1 MSRNILCIV
10 EFDKYPQQV
19 VDRATW
25 LAKSHDCNLHL
36 LVNDP
41 VTDYL
46 GESYVY
52 LLESLD
58 VAQSI
63 HAVQDEA
70 IAEWRA
76 SAEQAGVTVAV
87 SKSGE
92 RNVADLVRREAD
104 ARQPMYVIK
113 GTHYHTPTERASIT
127 SADWDLIRD
136 LDYPLWFVKPVDW
149 KDPPVVVAAVDPVHA
164 NDKPGQLDI
173 RIIEWARKIATDCK
187 AALQVVHTYQTLEE
201 IGLRA
206 KWAFKPGRLP
216 LEELNRKIKT
226 EHTQAMYLLAEACG
240 LPKDS
245 VHVLPGRP
253 EEILPAF
260 ADKQRASLVVM
271 GALARSKFKQR
282 LIGSTAAKALDHFSC
297 DVLVAHAKPK
307 D

>member
-1 MSRNILCIV
+1 MGRNILCIV
-10 EFDKYPQQV
+10 EFDKYPQRV

-25 LAKSHDCNLHL
+25 LAKLQDCDLHL

-52 LLESLD
+52 LLESLN
-58 VAQSI
+58 VAESI
-63 HAVQDEA
+63 YAVQDEA
-70 IAEWRA
+70 IAELRA
-76 SAEQAGVTVAV
+76 SVERAGVRVDV

-92 RNVADLVRREAD
+92 RHVADLVRREAD

-113 GTHYHTPTERASIT
+113 GTHYHTPTERASIAG
-127 SADWDLIRD
+127 SDWDLIRD

-149 KDPPVVVAAVDPVHA
+149 KRRPVVVAAVDPVHA
-164 NDKPGQLDI
+164 NDKPGHLDL
-173 RIIEWARKIATDCK
+173 RIIEQAREIADACK
-187 AALQVVHTYQTLEE
+187 AALIVVHTYQTLDE
-201 IGLRA
+201 IGSRA

-216 LEELNRKIKT
+216 VEEFNQKIKT
-226 EHTQAMYLLAEACG
+226 EHTQAMHLLAEACD
-240 LPKDS
+240 LPRDW
-245 VHVLPGRP
+245 VHILPGRP

-260 ADKQRASLVVM
+260 ADEKGASLVVM

-297 DVLVAHAKPK
+297 DVLVAHARPK
-307 D
+307 V